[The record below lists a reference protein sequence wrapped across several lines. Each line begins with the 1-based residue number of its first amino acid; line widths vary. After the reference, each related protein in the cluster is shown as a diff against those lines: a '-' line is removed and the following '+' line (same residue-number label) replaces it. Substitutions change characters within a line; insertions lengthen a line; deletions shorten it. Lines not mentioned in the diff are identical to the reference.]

1 MLINVRKNFRKLVSI
16 LLLIILPLL
25 LVMVPP
31 QPAIALI
38 QQQEEAPGQI
48 LYKSRHSLRDNQG
61 NSWQVVLFKR
71 VKNGEVK
78 DVNLRLVGFPGSV
91 TFNHPEPL
99 QIVVGN
105 GTIIEAVDEFGEKA
119 PGPNVGQYNLTDVL
133 PKISPADEIELYLSI
148 AETKCAIAIPSPV
161 VLEWKAIDNPG

>member
-1 MLINVRKNFRKLVSI
+1 MLINVRKLVSI
-16 LLLIILPLL
+16 GLLIILALL

-38 QQQEEAPGQI
+38 QKQEEAPGQI

-78 DVNLRLVGFPGSV
+78 DISLRLVGFPGSV

-105 GTIIEAVDEFGEKA
+105 GSIMEAVDEFGEKA
-119 PGPNVGQYNLTDVL
+119 PSPNVGQYDLTDVL
-133 PKISPADEIELYLSI
+133 PKISPAAQIELYLSI